1 MLLFFLRNR
10 KYIHYFLFGCFIF
23 LLLLLILLVFNEQKI
38 NAVAQEL
45 KANKHREILLKHSYL
60 AFLKSQSNFNDFLT
74 HSEEYDGYLNSLQE
88 MDIYLDSL
96 AQFADHDNT
105 DPSFKKSLQLKRDKL
120 REAMGI
126 LGAQQ
131 PDRVSKINFVLP
143 EYEFKDVLNSIDV
156 STSLKVDSVAKK
168 SLFNRLGDA
177 FKGKVAIQKEQ
188 MDIVITLK
196 YGKEL
201 VQGSIEDQLTTAF
214 KTSNLF
220 YSGILKE
227 IQRDYN
233 QLLDSSQSLVSWNN
247 EIISTSRDLFAIYD
261 AVLVDY
267 ETQLE
272 KESEDYHYKNTFLR
286 YSIILFVLLLLSLSI
301 VFITKLAYDYE
312 EKLEWINI
320 ESAKHLKFKNR
331 ILGILS
337 HELRSPLH
345 IISILTQKL
354 LKTTV
359 GEAEKTSLKA
369 IDFTV
374 SSLLLQ
380 ANQFLEYT
388 KDPEQRNQL
397 KYFDFDLRLELD
409 EILNS
414 LGHLVENN
422 GNKLYINNGVQD
434 GIIVTADKV
443 KLQQLF
449 LNIVGNANKF
459 TNKGTILVFTGSE
472 VVDAD
477 LIQLRVMV
485 KDTGVGISEEDLEKI
500 FEPYYQGILSD
511 EIENFGAGLGLNLCK
526 EIVELFSGTISVQSK
541 KNKGT
546 SVVFK
551 VNLTL
556 KKEHHE

>member
-96 AQFADHDNT
+96 ARFSDVND
-105 DPSFKKSLQLKRDKL
+105 SLSLKRSLQLKNRL
-120 REAMGI
+120 REAMDGV
-126 LGAQQ
+126 GNYQSAKT
-131 PDRVSKINFVLP
+131 PKVNFELP
-143 EYEFKDVLNSIDV
+143 EYRFKDVLNSIDV

-168 SLFNRLGDA
+168 NLFNRLGDA
-177 FKGKVAIQKEQ
+177 LKGKVEIQKEQ

-201 VQGSIEDQLTTAF
+201 VQGSIEEQLATAF
-214 KTSNLF
+214 KSSNSF

-227 IQRDYN
+227 IQKDYN
-233 QLLDSSQSLVSWNN
+233 RLLDSSQLLISWNN
-247 EIISTSRDLFAIYD
+247 EIITTSRDLFAIYD
-261 AVLVDY
+261 TVLIDY
-267 ETQLE
+267 EAQLE
-272 KESEDYHYKNTFLR
+272 QESEDYHYKSTFLR
-286 YSIILFVLLLLSLSI
+286 YSIILFVLLLLFFSI
-301 VFITKLAYDYE
+301 VFFTKVAYDYE